1 MNKILKNL
9 SILTKPQSIIGIV
22 ISLLGIWWAFKDFE
36 FNEFVNNIKDVHYE
50 YILLA
55 CILIIFSVIL
65 RAIRWK
71 LLFRKSDNV
80 EVYPLFKYE
89 LIGYFGNNV
98 LPLRLGEVL
107 RAYILGQR
115 YKLSKSYVLGTIIVE
130 RLLDTL
136 SLMALSIL
144 LLFIYPMEDSLKELV
159 YYGLGFGLVI
169 IVLLIAMN
177 KLNLFKS
184 ENRIVKLIS
193 NFIDG
198 FKNIEPS
205 KIPQLFLLGCA
216 TWMIYW
222 FDVHLIQYAFDFG
235 MSPAQSLLVLVVTS
249 LFMSI
254 PSAPGMIGTFHAGVK
269 LVMVDIFMFS
279 IADAD
284 AFAIVV
290 HAYGFIAYTLLGAIY
305 FMRSQFHEN
314 AISKIIGENE

>member
-1 MNKILKNL
+1 MNKIFKNL
-9 SILTKPQSIIGIV
+9 SILTKPQSIIGII
-22 ISLLGIWWAFKDFE
+22 ISTLGIWWAFKDFKLVA
-36 FNEFVNNIKDVHYE
+36 FINSIKDVQYE

-55 CILIIFSVIL
+55 CLLIIFSVVL

-71 LLFRKSDNV
+71 MLFRESDNV

-115 YKLSKSYVLGTIIVE
+115 YKLSKSYVFGTIIVE

-144 LLFIYPMEDSLKELV
+144 LLFIYPMDDSLKEIV
-159 YYGLGFGLVI
+159 YYGLGVGFVI
-169 IVLLIAMN
+169 IVILIVMS
-177 KLNLFKS
+177 KLNLIKS
-184 ENRIVKLIS
+184 ENKIVKLIS

-198 FKNIEPS
+198 FKNIDIA
-205 KIPQLFLLGCA
+205 KIPQLFLLGFS
-216 TWMIYW
+216 TWAIYW

-279 IADAD
+279 TADAD

-290 HAYGFIAYTLLGAIY
+290 HAYGFIAYTILGAIY

-314 AISKIIGENE
+314 AISKIIGNNE